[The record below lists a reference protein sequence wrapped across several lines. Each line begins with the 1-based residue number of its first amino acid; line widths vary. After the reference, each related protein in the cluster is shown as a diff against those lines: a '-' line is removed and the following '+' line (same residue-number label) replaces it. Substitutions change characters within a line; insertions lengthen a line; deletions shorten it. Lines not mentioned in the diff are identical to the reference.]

1 MRKIKSI
8 FAMIMATTLAFS
20 MSTASFAASTG
31 SGSLT
36 DSVIKKESIEKAF
49 DGSFF
54 SATGFA
60 KAGVNDR
67 SSYTEDDDEYA
78 VVTNETEF
86 FNALSLAKAGL
97 VKVIELRADMNLGWW
112 ELSKEAKEAGS
123 GIINAYSGIDNLA
136 HTPLSNPTLIETGL
150 SDLKLSEINGL
161 TIFSQTGN
169 TIRHAQ
175 FQLQDSV
182 NDFVMRNISINEVWE
197 WDDFTGTGFGSTG
210 GKGVH
215 KRVGWTPMKINGA
228 KNVWLDH
235 CSFGLG
241 FDGCVD
247 LENGAEGISIT
258 WCKIGDNDYSVGS
271 MLYKTTMYM
280 EQLYQESIEK
290 NNPKMA
296 FTAYRIMRENGMTP
310 EQIMEYMAYH
320 SKVHLCGA
328 GDKDTWLI
336 PLKDADGNEQYDYSD
351 GMTYTQSLVDS
362 IKENGTST
370 LKEVVNSK
378 DFKVDSAFGT
388 MITTPDYSKTD
399 ANELIE
405 LSLGYNQYWNVGQRV
420 PMIRGGVGHLFNC
433 YINDSG
439 TQKSE
444 EYLSKKNADG
454 KKISELI
461 KAAGSSTG
469 KLQRTM
475 NARNGASIAADTCV
489 WQNVNQPVP
498 GAQYQKDDLIN
509 MNSPYHTYFGYSY
522 TSIVNSKVQ
531 LNSSSDVY
539 IGNSFDNGGKTD
551 FFTAYTLKD
560 NSVEFSW
567 HNLAIK
573 NAYRDKQ
580 ITDEAVA
587 LSEYDKLT
595 YSYQTMPLED
605 VEEVTEKYSGF
616 NKVKMS
622 AADWLKTSYSSDF
635 KVETINENNSVD
647 ATSLTLDK
655 DNATIYIDEGEHLQI
670 SAEIAPTNSKEKA
683 EDIVWT
689 SSDET
694 VAKVND
700 CGLVTPLSYGDVT
713 ITAKLND
720 KLVATC
726 NVKVAASPSKVVIS
740 NIPSKV
746 YTGDIF
752 ELKASVMPESVENQT
767 VVWNTNTS
775 NIECLNAD
783 TGLFKAVKAATRAT
797 TVSAASKFTANRV
810 GYQGKTGQSA
820 NIKIYDPE
828 VPVTGIE
835 LSASALDTKML
846 VGTEVQ
852 ITANAVPSNA
862 TSNKVLYS
870 SSDDSVASVDENGK
884 VTAISTGSAVITAMT
899 VNNGFV
905 ATKEAVVVSSL
916 DDDNNKPSDDN
927 NKPSDDN
934 NKPSDDNNK
943 PSDDNNK
950 PSDDN
955 TLKVTKY
962 GDADVNGKVDLNDA
976 KLVLKLALGIKVT
989 VSEQGKLNADFDANG
1004 KVDLTDAKYTL
1015 KDAIGIKV
1023 NITRK

>member
-1 MRKIKSI
+1 MKKIKSA
-8 FAMIMATTLAFS
+8 FAMVLATTLTFS
-20 MSTASFAASTG
+20 MSTTSFAASTG
-31 SGSLT
+31 SGTLT
-36 DSVIKKESIEKAF
+36 NSVLKKESIEKEF

-60 KAGVNDR
+60 EAGVHDR
-67 SSYTEDDDEYA
+67 SEYSEGDDEYA
-78 VVTNETEF
+78 VVTTETEF
-86 FNALSLAKAGL
+86 LNALALAKAGL

-123 GIINAYSGIDNLA
+123 GIINAYSGIDNLT
-136 HTPLSNPTLIETGL
+136 HTPLSNPTLIESGL

-210 GKGVH
+210 GKGDH

-280 EQLYQESIEK
+280 EQLYQESIEQD
-290 NNPKMA
+290 NPKIA

-328 GDKDTWLI
+328 GDKDTWLV
-336 PLKDADGNEQYDYSD
+336 PVKDADGNEQYDYSD
-351 GMTYTQSLVDS
+351 GMTYTQSLIDS
-362 IKENGTST
+362 IKSSGTST
-370 LKEVVNSK
+370 LKELVTSSTFKVNSK
-378 DFKVDSAFGT
+378 YGT
-388 MITTPDYSKTD
+388 MLTTPDYSKTD

-444 EYLSKKNADG
+444 AYLSQTNAEG
-454 KKISELI
+454 KTISKLI
-461 KAAGSSTG
+461 KEAGSSTG

-489 WQNVNQPVP
+489 WQNVSQPVP
-498 GAQYQKDDLIN
+498 GAQYQKEDIIN
-509 MNSPYHTYFGYSY
+509 MNSPYHTYFGYNY

-531 LNSSSDVY
+531 LNSSSTAY
-539 IGNSFDNGGKTD
+539 IGNSYDNSGKTD

-560 NSVEFSW
+560 NSIEFSW

-595 YSYQTMPLED
+595 YSYTTMPLED

-622 AADWLKTSYSSDF
+622 ATDWLKTSYSSDF
-635 KVETINENNSVD
+635 KVETITEENSVD

-655 DNATIYIDEGEHLQI
+655 DSATIYIDEGEHLQI

-683 EDIVWT
+683 ADIVWT
-689 SSDET
+689 SSDEN

-700 CGLVTPLSYGDVT
+700 CGLVTPLSYGEST
-713 ITAKLND
+713 ITAKIND
-720 KLVATC
+720 ELVDTC
-726 NVKVAASPSKVVIS
+726 TVKVAPSPSNITIS

-752 ELKASVMPESVENQT
+752 ELKASVMPEGVENQT

-775 NIECLNAD
+775 NIECLDAD

-797 TVSAASKFTANRV
+797 TVSATSKFTANRI
-810 GYQGKTGQSA
+810 GYQAKTGQSA

-835 LSASALDTKML
+835 LSASALDSKML

-852 ITANAVPSNA
+852 ISAQTVPSNA

-870 SSDDSVASVDENGK
+870 SSDDSVASVDETGK
-884 VTAISTGSAVITAMT
+884 VTAVSTGSAVITAMT
-899 VNNGFV
+899 VNNGFI

-916 DDDNNKPSDDN
+916 DDNNNDSNDNNGSNNDNDSNDN
-927 NKPSDDN
+927 NDTN
-934 NKPSDDNNK
+934 N
-943 PSDDNNK
+943 NNK

-955 TLKVTKY
+955 TLTVSKY

-1023 NITRK
+1023 NVIRK